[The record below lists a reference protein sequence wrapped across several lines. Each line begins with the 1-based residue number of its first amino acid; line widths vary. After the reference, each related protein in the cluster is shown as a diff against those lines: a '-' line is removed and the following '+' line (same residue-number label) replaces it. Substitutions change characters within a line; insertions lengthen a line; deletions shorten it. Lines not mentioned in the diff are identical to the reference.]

1 VKVSILILLRR
12 VLGVMDWVRHCAT
25 ALIVFVIAWG
35 ITALIANTFQCWPVQ
50 YFWIKSIEGSC
61 MSGQTTLYTIIGA
74 FSVVED
80 VLILCL
86 PLPVVWRLQM
96 RLREK
101 IQLTILFLM
110 GCL

>member
-1 VKVSILILLRR
+1 
-12 VLGVMDWVRHCAT
+12 MDWVRHCAT